1 MKTVVR
7 RLSLGMSAAVTTA
20 AMVAVLVPAPASA
33 EVIVRWYP
41 YTTAGAKSC
50 NAAANSAGPEYY
62 CTVVTVG
69 GTKMYALAR
78 P

>member
-1 MKTVVR
+1 MRTVVR
-7 RLSLGMSAAVTTA
+7 RISLGMSAAVTTA
-20 AMVAVLVPAPASA
+20 AMVAILAPGPASA

-50 NAAANSAGPEYY
+50 NTAANAAGPEYY
-62 CTVVTVG
+62 CTVVTIG
-69 GTKMYALAR
+69 GTRVYALAR